1 MLIMHANISAVLVNA
16 APILQKEIE
25 RFKGGFWMYISN
37 DAKQHTKAI
46 TLQKERNSDGVC
58 EDQLSASADRNE

>member
-1 MLIMHANISAVLVNA
+1 MQLSSAVVLMNA